1 MTNGSSLALAWR
13 ENVGATKN
21 NAVHSLSIDLE
32 NSFTIFYNLIEKKLK
47 YNQSFA

>member
-1 MTNGSSLALAWR
+1 MANESLLALVWR

-32 NSFTIFYNLIEKKLK
+32 NQRKLHL
-47 YNQSFA
+47 STAIVL